1 MTTTM
6 QKSIIL
12 VSSLLISLLAGCQG
26 LHSGGDKTYIWNGS
40 DFTGWKLYISPDKA
54 VGVRDVW
61 SVRNG
66 LIYCKGKPNGYMR
79 TEKEYSNYHLH
90 LEWRWPDE
98 PTNSGVLLHVQGKD
112 QIWPMCIE
120 NQLKTGN
127 AGDFVLIHGTG
138 IMIDGKFYES
148 SPEKKFVGVKKKA
161 PSSENPPGEW
171 NHYDIYCKGD
181 TVRSVV
187 NGVEQNYGTNAT
199 VSSGSI
205 CLQSEGGPI
214 EFRNIYIETL
224 D

>member
-26 LHSGGDKTYIWNGS
+26 LHSGGDKTYIWNGR
-40 DFTGWKLYISPDKA
+40 DFSGWKLYIPPDKA
-54 VGVRDVW
+54 ADVEDVW
-61 SVRNG
+61 SVRDG
-66 LIYCKGKPNGYMR
+66 VIYCTGKPNGYMR

-90 LEWRWPDE
+90 LEWRWPEE

-148 SPEKKFVGVKKKA
+148 SAEKKFIGVKKKA